1 MTQEILLEGSEREER
16 QGASQSNSCAGAGV
30 FEGRE
35 PMASEGN
42 RITIIRAGLK
52 DLELAVPLFDSY
64 RQFYKR
70 PPDVKKART
79 FLRERLKRS
88 ESILFLAVVKEGL
101 GQAALGFTH
110 LYPTFSSLLMKP
122 IWILSDL
129 FVAPGARKRG
139 VAKALMERARKLA
152 VETKAEG
159 LILET
164 ATDNYPAQRLYEQLG
179 WKRDTEFYRYALL
192 I

>member
-1 MTQEILLEGSEREER
+1 
-16 QGASQSNSCAGAGV
+16 
-30 FEGRE
+30 
-35 PMASEGN
+35 MASEEN
-42 RITIIRAGLK
+42 RIKIIRAGLK

-70 PPDVKKART
+70 PPDVKKARA

-88 ESILFLAVVKEGL
+88 ESVLFLAVVKEGPRRV
-101 GQAALGFTH
+101 ALGFTH
-110 LYPTFSSLLMKP
+110 LYPTFSSLAMRP

-129 FVAPGARKRG
+129 FVTPEARKRG
-139 VAKALMERARKLA
+139 VAKALMERARRLA
-152 VETKAEG
+152 VETQAEG

-179 WKRDTEFYRYALL
+179 WKRDTEFYRYTLL